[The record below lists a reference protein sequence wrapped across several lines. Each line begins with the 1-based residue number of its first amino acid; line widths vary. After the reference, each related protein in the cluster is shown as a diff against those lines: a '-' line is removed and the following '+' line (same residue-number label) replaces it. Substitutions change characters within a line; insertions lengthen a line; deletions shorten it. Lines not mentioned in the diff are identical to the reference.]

1 MPEGPE
7 IKREAD
13 TLSAAIVGRDALLVE
28 FAFPHLHADGVCL
41 TGRKVLSANPRGK
54 AMLISF
60 AGGRTIYSH
69 NQLYGKWAVLRR
81 GKAPH
86 PTKQMRLAIH
96 TDTIVAVLYSASS
109 IEVIQTSDIG
119 AHPYVC
125 KLGVELLDPSTTHAM
140 VLAQI
145 NAPPFARRSLAA
157 LLLDQGFLAG
167 IGNYLRS
174 EILFV
179 ARIPPNLR
187 MAELSQTERASLA
200 AAALDLT
207 RQSYQTR
214 GVTNDLGIA
223 QRLKTQ
229 GWRFGRYRH
238 WVFDRDG
245 EPCHVCQTTIQRQ
258 DIGGRGVYWCARCQ
272 AGRRQQ

>member
-13 TLSAAIVGRDALLVE
+13 TLSAAIAGRQALLVE
-28 FAFPHLHADGVCL
+28 FAFPHLQADGFSLCGKHVL
-41 TGRKVLSANPRGK
+41 TVNARGK

-60 AGGRTIYSH
+60 AGGKTIYSH

-81 GKAPH
+81 GKTPH
-86 PTKQMRLAIH
+86 PTKQIRLAIH
-96 TDTIVAVLYSASS
+96 TESAVAVLYSASS
-109 IEVIQTSDIG
+109 IEVIQSSDVG
-119 AHPYVC
+119 AHPYVQ
-125 KLGVELLDPSTTHAM
+125 KLGVELLDPSTTHEM

-145 NAPPFARRSLAA
+145 SAPQFSRRSLAA

-167 IGNYLRS
+167 VGNYLRS

-179 ARIPPNLR
+179 ARIPPIVR
-187 MAELSQTERASLA
+187 IADLSQHQRATLA
-200 AAALDLT
+200 SAALDLT

-214 GVTNDLGIA
+214 GVTNDPGFA
-223 QRLKTQ
+223 QRLKKQ

-238 WVFDRDG
+238 WVFGRDG
-245 EPCHVCQTTIQRQ
+245 EQCHICTTTIQRQ
-258 DIGGRGVYWCARCQ
+258 DIGGRGLYWCLRCQ
-272 AGRRQQ
+272 VRR